1 MVGVSR
7 VEIHESQDT
16 LKDLMRD
23 EKTVDAKERLH
34 ALYLLKSG
42 AASSIGHAA
51 QILGRHRITLQRW
64 LTKYTQGGLET
75 LLMPPTGQGCK
86 SKVPES
92 IAVELKAKLDTE
104 TGFSSYG
111 EVQDWLQ
118 ERGVALTYGGTH
130 YYVHSVL
137 GAGLKVPR
145 PKSLGQD
152 PVRVDLFKKTCR
164 RIKRYSS

>member
-7 VEIHESQDT
+7 VEIQESSET
-16 LKDLMRD
+16 LRALMQ
-23 EKTVDAKERLH
+23 EQKTVEAKERLQ

-42 AASSIGHAA
+42 TASSVGHAA

-64 LTKYTQGGLET
+64 LTKYTQGGLV
-75 LLMPPTGQGCK
+75 LLLQPPTGQGRK

-104 TGFSSYG
+104 SGFSGYG

-118 ERGVALTYGGTH
+118 ERGVELTYGGTH
-130 YYVHSVL
+130 YYVHYGL

-145 PKSLGQD
+145 PRSLGQD
-152 PVRVDLFKKTCR
+152 PVRVNLFKKTFPM
-164 RIKRYSS
+164 S